1 MTKAAPLRETAFEI
15 HYFKNYITQGGK
27 NQVTNEQMALK
38 IQQGETPLLGDLLE
52 QNRQFAYWKSNR
64 LYAQYYDRCKAS
76 GVELDDIVQSC
87 FLALCDAVA
96 AFNPDD
102 GYKLLTYTKYP
113 LMNAV
118 NALLCIRTKKRNAL
132 NESFSLDKPLD
143 DENGDT
149 HLDLLADPNSGEA
162 FTETEDAIFNDEL
175 RAELETALDRLDD
188 RQAAVVRK
196 RYLDDVA
203 QGVIA
208 AELGVSQQLIH
219 QLEIKALRKLRGFK
233 SLQQFH
239 DEVLENLSY
248 KRTGLRAF
256 RETGY
261 SSVERA
267 VEIADELTE
276 NRRVANAIVTKQ

>member
-1 MTKAAPLRETAFEI
+1 M
-15 HYFKNYITQGGK
+15 
-27 NQVTNEQMALK
+27 TNEELALK
-38 IQQGETPLLGDLLE
+38 IQQGETALLGDLWE

-64 LYAQYYDRCKAS
+64 LYAQCYDRCQSS

-102 GYKLLTYTKYP
+102 GFKLLTYTNFP
-113 LMNAV
+113 LLTHV
-118 NALLCIRTKKRNAL
+118 RALLGIKTKRRDAL

-143 DENGDT
+143 DEDGDTT

-162 FTETEDAIFNDEL
+162 FTEAEDAIFNAEL
-175 RAELETALDRLDD
+175 RAEFETSLDRLDD

-196 RYLDDVA
+196 RYFDDVA

-208 AELGVSQQLIH
+208 AEMGVSQQLIH

-239 DEVLENLSY
+239 DEVLENLAY
-248 KRTGLRAF
+248 KRTGLKSF

-261 SSVERA
+261 SSVEWA

-276 NRRVANAIVTKQ
+276 NRRVKNAIVTKQ